1 MVESLEVLHRYR
13 RFLESIPL
21 DKYRELKAVKWVEQD
36 LNKAGQIALGSVLF
50 PQSSIFRY
58 YWVQQNFLD
67 FESWFE
73 TFWQELHSNHVS
85 ADALKQFKK
94 YHFDKE
100 DDGWFK
106 LGFKARMY
114 RTWTAV
120 LTQLD
125 FCYMLAHV
133 CDKHSKKVKLEANAE
148 LDISGI
154 DLRVGSIDF
163 EVGKITQR
171 KEARSAA
178 AARRNR
184 IRIPYAVFDVGEY
197 ERKSRSSRVSPSN
210 RMEYRSALDAF
221 YKYFVLLKNGFVVF
235 SEHYVDQV
243 VKNLDNPDELKIMI
257 KRLLAE
263 LSGE

>member
-1 MVESLEVLHRYR
+1 MVDSLEVLHQYR

-21 DKYRELKAVKWVEQD
+21 DEYREKFRIIKWVEQD
-36 LNKAGQIALGSVLF
+36 LPKDLL
-50 PQSSIFRY
+50 PQGSIFRH
-58 YWVQQNFLD
+58 YWYEQNFLG
-67 FESWFE
+67 FEAWFE
-73 TFWQELHSNHVS
+73 DFWGELQSDATNVT
-85 ADALKQFKK
+85 ALKDFKK
-94 YHFDKE
+94 YYFDKNN
-100 DDGWFK
+100 DGWFK

-133 CDKHSKKVKLEANAE
+133 CDKHGRKVKLEANAE

-178 AARRNR
+178 VARRNR
-184 IRIPYAVFDVGEY
+184 IRIPYAVFNVGEY
-197 ERKSRSSRVSPSN
+197 ERKSCSSRVSPSS
-210 RMEYRSALDAF
+210 RIEYRSALQAF
-221 YKYFVLLKNGFVVF
+221 HKYFVLLKNGFVVF
-235 SEHYVDQV
+235 SEYYVDQV
-243 VKNLDNPDELKIMI
+243 VRNLDDPDKLKTMI
-257 KRLLAE
+257 ERLLTE

>member
-1 MVESLEVLHRYR
+1 MMDSLEALQRYR

-21 DKYRELKAVKWVEQD
+21 NEYREKFRIIKWVEQD
-36 LNKAGQIALGSVLF
+36 LPRDLL
-50 PQSSIFRY
+50 PQGSIFRH
-58 YWVQQNFLD
+58 YWHKQNFLD

-73 TFWQELHSNHVS
+73 DFWGELQSDTTS
-85 ADALKQFKK
+85 ATALKDFKK
-94 YHFDKE
+94 YYFDKNN
-100 DDGWFK
+100 DGWFK

-125 FCYMLAHV
+125 FCYMLAHI
-133 CDKHSKKVKLEANAE
+133 CDKHNKKVKLEANAG

-154 DLRVGSIDF
+154 DLRVGSLDF
-163 EVGKITQR
+163 EVSKITQR

-178 AARRNR
+178 TARRNR
-184 IRIPYAVFDVGEY
+184 IRIPYAVFNIDEY
-197 ERKSRSSRVSPSN
+197 GRLSQSSRVSSSN
-210 RMEYRSALDAF
+210 RIKYHNALQAF
-221 YKYFVLLKNGFVVF
+221 HKYFLLPKNGFVVF
-235 SEHYVDQV
+235 GEHYVDQV
-243 VKNLDNPDELKIMI
+243 AKNLDNPDKLKIVI

>member
-1 MVESLEVLHRYR
+1 MHSLEALQRYR

-21 DKYRELKAVKWVEQD
+21 DEYRGKFRIVKWVEQD
-36 LNKAGQIALGSVLF
+36 LPGDLL
-50 PQSSIFRY
+50 PQGSIFRH
-58 YWVQQNFLD
+58 YWHEQDFLD

-73 TFWQELHSNHVS
+73 DFWEELQSDTTSLTV
-85 ADALKQFKK
+85 LKDFKK
-94 YHFDKE
+94 YYFDKNN
-100 DDGWFK
+100 DGWFK

-133 CDKHSKKVKLEANAE
+133 CDKHNKKVKLEANAE

-154 DLRVGSIDF
+154 DLRVGSVDF

-178 AARRNR
+178 AVRRNR
-184 IRIPYAVFDVGEY
+184 IRIPYAVFNVDEY
-197 ERKSRSSRVSPSN
+197 ERLSQSPRVSPSN
-210 RMEYRSALDAF
+210 RTGYLNALQAF
-221 YKYFVLLKNGFVVF
+221 HKYFLLLKNGFVVF
-235 SEHYVDQV
+235 GEHYVDQV
-243 VKNLDNPDELKIMI
+243 VRNLDDLDKLRAAINEM
-257 KRLLAE
+257 LLE

>member
-1 MVESLEVLHRYR
+1 MDSLEALQRYS

-21 DKYRELKAVKWVEQD
+21 DEYREEFRIIKWVEQD
-36 LNKAGQIALGSVLF
+36 LPRDLL
-50 PQSSIFRY
+50 PQGSIFRH
-58 YWVQQNFLD
+58 YWHTQNFLD

-73 TFWQELHSNHVS
+73 DFWEELQSDTTSVTV
-85 ADALKQFKK
+85 LKDFKK
-94 YHFDKE
+94 YYFDKNN
-100 DDGWFK
+100 DGWFK

-125 FCYMLAHV
+125 FCYMLAYI
-133 CDKHSKKVKLEANAE
+133 CDKHGRKVKLEANAE

-154 DLRVGSIDF
+154 DLRVGNIDF

-178 AARRNR
+178 IARRNR
-184 IRIPYAVFDVGEY
+184 IRIPYAVFDIDEY
-197 ERKSRSSRVSPSN
+197 ERLSQSQRVSPSN
-210 RMEYRSALDAF
+210 RRNYHNALQAF
-221 YKYFVLLKNGFVVF
+221 HKYFVLLNNGFVVF
-235 SEHYVDQV
+235 SEYYVDQV
-243 VKNLDNPDELKIMI
+243 ARNLDDPDKLKTMI
-257 KRLLAE
+257 KRLLTE